1 MHRNSNFIYLT
12 YNKYI
17 DMLKAK
23 IEAEHALAKKL
34 VAAGK
39 KDWARYPLQRIKIMK
54 AEIESASQEDE
65 EES

>member
-1 MHRNSNFIYLT
+1 
-12 YNKYI
+12 
-17 DMLKAK
+17 MLKAK